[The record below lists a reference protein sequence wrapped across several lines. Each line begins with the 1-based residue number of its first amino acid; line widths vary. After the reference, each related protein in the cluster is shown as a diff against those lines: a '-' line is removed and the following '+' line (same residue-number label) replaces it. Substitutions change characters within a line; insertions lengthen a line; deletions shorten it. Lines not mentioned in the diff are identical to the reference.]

1 MHVPYIGPTYKE
13 TALATL
19 KSRANPYPG
28 DGPGRSSCPRASYVH
43 FLEIKIGSELA
54 LVRRRIKAGSRSS
67 ALG

>member
-28 DGPGRSSCPRASYVH
+28 DGPGRSLGLPRVRS
-43 FLEIKIGSELA
+43 FL
-54 LVRRRIKAGSRSS
+54 RD
-67 ALG
+67 